1 MLFGYF
7 TLFVA
12 LLIEVVGA
20 YYSITGLA
28 AIFSGAVIPILIMG
42 GSLELGK
49 VTAAVWLKN
58 NWHRASAQFKLYLLP
73 AVVMLMLI
81 TSMGIFGY
89 LSKAHNDQTL
99 VSGDVTSKIA
109 IYDEKIKIQRDN
121 IDSARKALQQM
132 DAAVDQTMSR
142 SSDEKGADKATA
154 IRRSQ
159 ARERGNLQGE
169 IARAQAEI
177 VRLNDQRAPIAA
189 EVRKVEAE
197 VGPIKYIA
205 KLIYDDNPDA
215 NILEKAVV
223 WVIIT
228 IVAVFDPLALV
239 LILAAQQS
247 IRWAQESPVQERDPA
262 TEETAESWFVRAK
275 DRARFW
281 NKKQI
286 EQEKNEIEFE
296 SVRIDGGEWIQTGP
310 EIAVSETKKNINDSD
325 NFEPVFDR
333 EQDIPDYE
341 QDDGPLTNE
350 QIESIRKIADTEL
363 PTGAVITKKTLFPD
377 TAEDDLLKDQDP
389 NKIGWLFSA
398 ENPDS
403 SSWVNPEIVD
413 DYAEEESLAQI
424 KELADNQD
432 TQEVFDDDDNHYDDE
447 ELSAADKEA
456 RRAWKAAHPDE
467 TIKKHKLLHQAGH
480 ISDFPWNHPDYHPE
494 YQGKPT
500 PPDGDGNLWIPQDGS
515 WVNAGPVDQFNFGDL
530 GLQAD
535 NGPTSVAGEMR
546 GFGTAFPAIVS
557 KGDMFLRV
565 DQLPSVL
572 YKYNGVQWIKVDKGL
587 SDQYAYDTA
596 YIDHLIEKIDTGE
609 YDPELLSNAERDS
622 IEQRLKNISNQ
633 A

>member
-81 TSMGIFGY
+81 TSMGIFGF

-121 IDSARKALQQM
+121 IDSARRALQQM

-205 KLIYDDNPDA
+205 KLIYDGNPDA
-215 NILEKAVV
+215 NILEKAVT

-247 IRWAQESPVQERDPA
+247 IRWAQGEDQDDPEESV
-262 TEETAESWFVRAK
+262 ESWFARARR
-275 DRARFW
+275 RARFW
-281 NKKQI
+281 DQQAQPDVDEEI
-286 EQEKNEIEFE
+286 GKNQYYVSDLEDSEPVVDPPTHM
-296 SVRIDGGEWIQTGP
+296 SP
-310 EIAVSETKKNINDSD
+310 EDYYRAMGLFDRVYYTDPGVNDST
-325 NFEPVFDR
+325 VA
-333 EQDIPDYE
+333 DYE
-341 QDDGPLTNE
+341 PDDGPLTAEQLE
-350 QIESIRKIADTEL
+350 QIREATKDDL
-363 PTGAVITKKTLFPD
+363 PTGNIITKELLFPAVVEDNKIVARDLISDPD
-377 TAEDDLLKDQDP
+377 TPHALTVENSTATDEQMIKPMDPLSHIVIPDIHPDDHLQKLARNLFMSANSDQDERVFHAQHQSG
-389 NKIGWLFSA
+389 KIDQLPWLTEYHINNMPISDGERKQLIQRFA
-398 ENPDS
+398 VRPDITS
-403 SSWVNPEIVD
+403 
-413 DYAEEESLAQI
+413 
-424 KELADNQD
+424 ELAPEPDNVAARL
-432 TQEVFDDDDNHYDDE
+432 TGEV
-447 ELSAADKEA
+447 
-456 RRAWKAAHPDE
+456 
-467 TIKKHKLLHQAGH
+467 
-480 ISDFPWNHPDYHPE
+480 
-494 YQGKPT
+494 
-500 PPDGDGNLWIPQDGS
+500 
-515 WVNAGPVDQFNFGDL
+515 
-530 GLQAD
+530 
-535 NGPTSVAGEMR
+535 R
-546 GFGTAFPAIVS
+546 GFGTQFPNDVK

-565 DQLPSVL
+565 DRLPSAL
-572 YKYNGVQWIKVDKGL
+572 YKYNGTNWIEVDKTL
-587 SDQYAYDTA
+587 TDNHAYDKA
-596 YIDHLIEKIDTGE
+596 YIDHLIAKIDSGE
-609 YDPELLSNAERDS
+609 YDPELLSDAERDS
-622 IEQRLKNISNQ
+622 IEKRLNQ
-633 A
+633 S